1 MNRLARARILQK
13 MKNSSSE
20 YNTPTSTAPIEEV
33 VKLVDVD
40 VDIEVEAQVIDNV
53 IKEIIEPESLTPSLE
68 IEEPAKEVE
77 VEVVDSSYKKKTSA
91 LKGKMT

>member
-20 YNTPTSTAPIEEV
+20 YNTPTSTTPIEEV
-33 VKLVDVD
+33 VKLVDV
-40 VDIEVEAQVIDNV
+40 EVEAHIIDNV
-53 IKEIIEPESLTPSLE
+53 IEEIIEPESLTPSLE

-77 VEVVDSSYKKKTSA
+77 VEVVDSSYKKKTSV